1 MAGDELRKSNSRQRF
16 DFQALAVPLAV
27 AVYILCS
34 SCMLVVNKSA
44 MKVLPHVYT
53 NTAMQTAASAVLLL
67 AARHFGYIS
76 FSNPTLKVVWGWS
89 GVLAAWIVPIL
100 LNMKAVHLVSVETM
114 MMFRSLTIVAVAIGD
129 YFLLKTTINFREG
142 VSCLV
147 ISVGGLIYASNDLNF
162 HFEGYV
168 WGAAYSLGMVVNSLY
183 IKHCFNQH
191 KDMSSWEKSFLN
203 NLLATPAVLML
214 VVSFEDVSTISNDL
228 SSLSFTG
235 LAVLILSLVMGLGIS
250 MSGTKC
256 RDVLSAT
263 SFDVLGNCTKYL
275 TLGLSALILNTH
287 NSLISIFGI
296 CIALSGTM
304 LYSPAGETLWRIFG
318 VKKQA

>member
-1 MAGDELRKSNSRQRF
+1 MAENGIRNRGNQLF
-16 DFQALAVPLAV
+16 DLQTLAVPLAV
-27 AVYILCS
+27 AIYIICS

-44 MKVLPHVYT
+44 MKVLPFVYT

-67 AARHFGYIS
+67 IARHFRYIA
-76 FSNPTLKVVWGWS
+76 FSNPTLKTVWSWS

-100 LNMKAVHLVSVETM
+100 LNMKAVHLVTVETM

-129 YFLLKTTINFREG
+129 YFLLKTIINFREG
-142 VSCLV
+142 FSCLV

-168 WGAAYSLGMVVNSLY
+168 WGAAYSFGMVVNSLY
-183 IKHCFNQH
+183 IKHCFNKH

-203 NLLATPAVLML
+203 NLLATPAVLIL
-214 VVSFEDVSTISNDL
+214 AFAFEDSSTVL
-228 SSLSFTG
+228 SLSC
-235 LAVLILSLVMGLGIS
+235 VMGLGIS

-296 CIALSGTM
+296 CIALFGTV
-304 LYSPAGETLWRIFG
+304 LYSPAGETLWRICARG
-318 VKKQA
+318 VVKKQATE